1 MNLAEFAKRHGVN
14 RSTAKRWKDRGLI
27 KCGRGGV
34 VDTAASDRNLKAKKL
49 GKFAVE
55 KKPAVVKEADGTET
69 TLAAIEIRKQHAL
82 MRGHELE
89 VAEEEGR
96 LVDAGVAR
104 NESARIARLVQDTL
118 ASMPAR
124 RSHEIAAELAVDV
137 GRVSAVLEKHLRLEL
152 KQIAD
157 SL

>member
-1 MNLAEFAKRHGVN
+1 MNLSKFAEAHGVN

-27 KCGRGGV
+27 KSGRGGV
-34 VDTAASDRNLKAKKL
+34 DVAASDRNLKAKKL
-49 GKFAVE
+49 GRFALE
-55 KKPAVVKEADGTET
+55 KRPAVVKESDGTET

-96 LVDAGVAR
+96 LVDAGIVR
-104 NESARIARLVQDTL
+104 NEQARIARLVQDTL

-124 RSHEIAAELAVDV
+124 RSHEIAAELGVDV
-137 GRVSAVLEKHLRLEL
+137 GPVSAVLEKHLRLEL